1 MALKKIGRGH
11 YLNES
16 AADAFLAMDAAAK
29 AELGI
34 NLIDLVNVSTRSFTR
49 QKQLYAKWVAA
60 GKPAANPVAVSG
72 TSEHDE
78 GNANALDINQAS
90 DARILPWLCK
100 NGPTYGFYA
109 TASNEK
115 HHWAHYDGHP
125 KPVQRYI
132 RHVNNL
138 KAWGLG

>member
-1 MALKKIGRGH
+1 MPLKSIGNGH
-11 YLNES
+11 RLNER
-16 AADAFLAMDAAAK
+16 AADAFLKMDAAAK

-34 NLIDLVNVSTRSFTR
+34 SLPVNVSTRSLTR

-60 GKPAANPVAVSG
+60 GKPAANPVAVPG

-100 NGPTYGFYA
+100 NGPTYGFYF
-109 TASNEK
+109 TASNER
-115 HHWAHYDGHP
+115 HHVAWYDGHP

-138 KAWGLG
+138 KAWGY